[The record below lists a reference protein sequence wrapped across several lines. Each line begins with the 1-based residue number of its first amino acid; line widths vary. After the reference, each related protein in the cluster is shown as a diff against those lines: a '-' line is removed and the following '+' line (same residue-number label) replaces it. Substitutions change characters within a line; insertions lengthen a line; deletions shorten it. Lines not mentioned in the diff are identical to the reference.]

1 MSLDYEKPFHEKGIK
16 LIVGLDEAGRGCLLG
31 PVVASAVILP
41 VVFYHPLI
49 NDSKKLTEKQ
59 REKAFEII
67 KEHAIEYAIGE
78 CSVEEIDKMN
88 ILEASREAMMRALR
102 QIKTKYELV
111 ITDYMKLPEIKGVE
125 VIPIAHG
132 DALAL
137 NIAAASIIAKV
148 TRDHYCYELEK
159 KYPDFKIS
167 SHKGYGTKEHLDELD
182 KYGPIKG
189 LHRFSYKP
197 IKERLIKKITIF
209 D

>member
-1 MSLDYEKPFHEKGIK
+1 MLDYEKPFHEKGIK

-31 PVVASAVILP
+31 PVVAAAVILP
-41 VVFYHPLI
+41 ADFYHPLI
-49 NDSKKLTEKQ
+49 NDSKQLTEKQ
-59 REKAFEII
+59 REVAYKII
-67 KEHAIEYAIGE
+67 VENAIEYAIGE
-78 CSVEEIDKMN
+78 CSVNEIDKMN

-102 QIKTKYELV
+102 QIKTKFELV
-111 ITDYMKLPEIKGVE
+111 LTDYMKLPLVEYVE

-132 DALAL
+132 DAKSI

-159 KYPDFKIS
+159 QYPDFKIS
-167 SHKGYGTKEHLDELD
+167 NHKGYGTKQHMEELE

-197 IKERLIKKITIF
+197 VKAFLIKKVSLF
-209 D
+209 

>member
-1 MSLDYEKPFHEKGIK
+1 MKLEYEKPFYEKGLR

-41 VVFYHPLI
+41 HDFYHPLI
-49 NDSKKLTEKQ
+49 NDSKQLSEKQ
-59 REKAFEII
+59 REEAFKII
-67 KEHAIEYAIGE
+67 KENAIEYAIGE
-78 CSVEEIDKMN
+78 CSVEEIDRMN

-111 ITDYMKLPEIKGVE
+111 ITDYMKLPEVKEVE

-132 DALAL
+132 DAQAF

-159 KYPDFKIS
+159 KYPNFKIS
-167 SHKGYGTKEHLDELD
+167 SHKGYGTKEHLEELE
-182 KYGPIKG
+182 KYGPVKG

-197 IKERLIKKITIF
+197 VKACLVKKITLF
-209 D
+209 